1 MRNAPELAATLL
13 SYTSPLALDETGSP
27 VALPEGGAGWR
38 IRRHTRG
45 RPKLQLDGNR
55 QPMQFPLSYSLNDAE
70 DILAPGTYRLDLVDA
85 KGAPLEFTTQI
96 HVGGGLRNADVS
108 ESLDDADNENP
119 AARLP
124 STASDVRLVLEA
136 NVRSTQLAFQHNE
149 RTLTASLRMADTLRE
164 GVQALAEAQAD
175 FLKSMSSAR
184 GFFRNAA
191 PAPALP
197 APPAANDAGDDDD
210 DDNDDESDEEIQ
222 PAAPTNYFD
231 LLMPFSEAIA
241 GKVADMVPGLFVAM
255 PAKQAQPTDAAPSGA
270 TSESP
275 DPDLAS
281 RSFEARELFDIGYAH
296 RKGEAKRAATGRSA
310 PAVPLQARI
319 MKDPQLV
326 RQIMAIKSALAP
338 DEIETLLSAAAA
350 TWSDAEQAQFLATIK
365 PLPADHA
372 VVFCREVITTIRA
385 QQAGFDGT
393 GDDGPVSERE
403 GR

>member
-13 SYTSPLALDETGSP
+13 NYTSPLALDEAGSP
-27 VALPEGGAGWR
+27 VPLPEGGVGWR

-45 RPKLQLDGNR
+45 RPKLQLDGSR

-96 HVGGGLRNADVS
+96 HVGGGLRNADADAS
-108 ESLDDADNENP
+108 ESPDDADNDNIS
-119 AARLP
+119 ARLP

-164 GVQALAEAQAD
+164 GIQALAEAQAD

-191 PAPALP
+191 PPPVLPAP

-210 DDNDDESDEEIQ
+210 YDENDDESDEEVQ

-241 GKVADMVPGLFVAM
+241 GKVADLVPGLFVAM
-255 PAKQAQPTDAAPSGA
+255 PAKQAQPADAAASGA
-270 TSESP
+270 TSESQ

-281 RSFEARELFDIGYAH
+281 RPFEARELFDIGYAH
-296 RKGEAKRAATGRSA
+296 RKGEAKRAATERSA
-310 PAVPLQARI
+310 PAFPLHARV
-319 MKDPQLV
+319 MRDPQLV

-338 DEIETLLSAAAA
+338 DEIETLMSAAG
-350 TWSDAEQAQFLATIK
+350 TWSDADQTQFLNTIK
-365 PLPADHA
+365 PLPATHA
-372 VVFCREVITTIRA
+372 VVFCREVVATIRA
-385 QQAGFDGT
+385 QQAGSEGKGT
-393 GDDGPVSERE
+393 E
-403 GR
+403 